1 MASSLDRLVAN
12 LKKDDFKNIKEFLEG
27 EELELLLRKGVFPYD
42 YFDSI
47 RKLKETSLPKKEDF
61 YSRLNNC
68 HISDKDY
75 EHANKVWKAF
85 DIKTLREYHDLYLKT
100 DVLLLA
106 DVFETFRDVCMK
118 NYSLDPC
125 WYYTAPGLSWDAM
138 LKKTQIKL
146 ELLHDSNMLLMI
158 EKGIR
163 GGISIISKR
172 YAKANNKYLSD
183 FSPEKESSFIKYLD
197 ANNLYG
203 WAMSQPMPYEGF
215 KWMHKEELK
224 YWRKHPCILEVDLEY
239 PSELHELHN
248 DYPLAP
254 ERLVVDKVEKLIP
267 NLRDKE
273 KYVVHHSTLKLYE
286 SLGLRVKKIHR
297 GVLFKESSFIKYL
310 DANNLYGWAMSQPM
324 PYEGF
329 KWMHKEEL
337 KYWRKHPCILEVD
350 LEYPS
355 KLHELHN
362 DYPLA
367 PERLVVDKVE
377 K

>member
-1 MASSLDRLVAN
+1 
-12 LKKDDFKNIKEFLEG
+12 
-27 EELELLLRKGVFPYD
+27 
-42 YFDSI
+42 
-47 RKLKETSLPKKEDF
+47 
-61 YSRLNNC
+61 
-68 HISDKDY
+68 
-75 EHANKVWKAF
+75 
-85 DIKTLREYHDLYLKT
+85 
-100 DVLLLA
+100 
-106 DVFETFRDVCMK
+106 
-118 NYSLDPC
+118 
-125 WYYTAPGLSWDAM
+125 
-138 LKKTQIKL
+138 LKKTKIKL

-286 SLGLRVKKIHR
+286 SLGLRVKEIHR
-297 GVLFKESSFIKYL
+297 GVLFKESKWLGEYINL
-310 DANNLYGWAMSQPM
+310 NNNLRTLA
-324 PYEGF
+324 ENDFEKDFF
-329 KWMHKEEL
+329 KLMNNSVFGKTMENI
-337 KYWRKHPCILEVD
+337 RNRQDIRFLETSRID
-350 LEYPS
+350 IPT
-355 KLHELHN
+355 
-362 DYPLA
+362 
-367 PERLVVDKVE
+367 
-377 K
+377 